1 MGRAETQIHVT
12 WALATAM
19 ASILTSTS
27 RGEKTE
33 KIASDVADYIAARYG
48 GEDLETIFTVL
59 ERLPIHVAERIRKRW
74 GR

>member
-1 MGRAETQIHVT
+1 MSRAEAQIHVT

-19 ASILTSTS
+19 ASILTRS
-27 RGEKTE
+27 RGGKTE

-59 ERLPIHVAERIRKRW
+59 ERLPIHVAERLRKRW